1 MNLWDLLE
9 TLVFKPLPTHLLLTI
24 GALIISIF
32 ISIPLAS
39 LCVYNKKLASIIIS
53 FANLVQA
60 IPSFAIL
67 AIVVPFLGIG
77 FTPAIFAIIL
87 RALLPIIKN
96 TYVGLSTIDESTI
109 QYAEGVGLTEFQ
121 ILRYIR
127 FPNAYPA
134 IFSGIKFAAIL
145 ANSIAILTAM
155 IGSGG
160 FGTNVFKYIHQYN
173 IPNLIYS
180 IIPVIIIAIFIEF
193 VLTILEKKFTP
204 QPLRNK
210 I

>member
-1 MNLWDLLE
+1 MVNLFDI
-9 TLVFKPLPTHLLLTI
+9 LVIEPMQAHLMLTV
-24 GALIISIF
+24 GALIISII
-32 ISIPLAS
+32 ISIPLAA
-39 LCVYNKKLASIIIS
+39 LCLYNKKLATIVIS

-60 IPSFAIL
+60 VPSFAVL
-67 AIVVPFLGIG
+67 AIVVPLLGIG
-77 FTPAIFAIIL
+77 FTPALFAIVL

-96 TYVGLSTIDESTI
+96 TYVGLSTIDESAI
-109 QYAEGVGLTEFQ
+109 HYAKGIGLTELQ

-160 FGTNVFKYIHQYN
+160 FGENVFKYIHQYN
-173 IPNLIYS
+173 IPFLIYS
-180 IIPVIIIAIFIEF
+180 IIPVIIIAIFIELIF
-193 VLTILEKKFTP
+193 NLIEKKITP
-204 QPLRNK
+204 KPLQIK
-210 I
+210 

>member
-1 MNLWDLLE
+1 M
-9 TLVFKPLPTHLLLTI
+9 PTHLLLTI
-24 GALIISIF
+24 GALIISLLIT
-32 ISIPLAS
+32 IPLAS
-39 LCVYNKKLASIIIS
+39 LCIYNKKLASIIIS

-60 IPSFAIL
+60 IPSFAVL
-67 AIVVPFLGIG
+67 AIVVPFFGIG
-77 FTPAIFAIIL
+77 FTPALFAIVL
-87 RALLPIIKN
+87 RTLLPIIKN

-109 QYAEGVGLTEFQ
+109 QYAEGVGLTQFQ

-180 IIPVIIIAIFIEF
+180 IIPVIIIAILIEF
-193 VLTILEKKFTP
+193 LLTLLEKKLTP
-204 QPLRNK
+204 KPLRNK